1 MDWSDYYTENAGSI
15 SSAEIQT
22 VMDAIVNLWIQCA
35 NFEVSLHQFKK
46 AVDVY
51 DRALIDP
58 ICSKALAIF
67 RAYASFCLDRKKPG
81 NAQNVYIKG
90 LCAGLSEPDNEALWK
105 DFLDLMHSVN
115 KSANLTIEQL
125 YEAVRSQ
132 DGVDEALLAVPA
144 GVQRSETDAA
154 DVDISIDEID
164 ANEAKE
170 EEDEAVQVDGTVST
184 ATEEAPAERS
194 QSATT
199 PTAMDTEQP
208 PSQGSAQQ
216 QSPAAAAEPSAAPVE
231 RRYAELDGLDD
242 VSGYS
247 PEQLIRTFTA
257 RPPMLFTSLQ
267 KVGQI
272 VFLYFSL
279 GLLCV
284 ITQPTGIECLLA
296 SYPTLPPIRDC
307 IIWSSFQ
314 LPPVFL
320 LVFLSKRS

>member
-1 MDWSDYYTENAGSI
+1 MDWSDYYTENVGTL
-15 SSAEIQT
+15 SAAEMGT
-22 VMDAIVNLWIQCA
+22 VLDAIVNLWIQCA

-58 ICSKALAIF
+58 ICSKSLTIF
-67 RAYASFCLDRKKPG
+67 QVYASFCLDRKKPG

-90 LCAGLSEPDNEALWK
+90 LCAGLSEPNNQALWK

-144 GVQRSETDAA
+144 GVQVSADTA

-170 EEDEAVQVDGTVST
+170 EEDEAVQIDDTVS
-184 ATEEAPAERS
+184 AAPAEVPAERS
-194 QSATT
+194 QLAATT
-199 PTAMDTEQP
+199 APMDTEQP
-208 PSQGSAQQ
+208 PAQESGQ
-216 QSPAAAAEPSAAPVE
+216 QESPAAAAEPAAVSAPVE
-231 RRYAELDGLDD
+231 RRYAALDGLDD

-247 PEQLIRTFTA
+247 PDQVIRTFTA

-267 KVGQI
+267 KVRR
-272 VFLYFSL
+272 VH
-279 GLLCV
+279 V
-284 ITQPTGIECLLA
+284 
-296 SYPTLPPIRDC
+296 
-307 IIWSSFQ
+307 
-314 LPPVFL
+314 
-320 LVFLSKRS
+320 